1 MADAH
6 HTTEFAQVLA
16 AERERIARQRAYRG
30 TGDGPLVG
38 LSLSGGGIR
47 SACFALGVLQGLAER
62 EALPRVDYLSTVSGG
77 GYAGAALTW
86 FRRHGRAFPFKAM
99 SPGTPLDFIRRHAS
113 YLDPSPRMTLLAL
126 AAVVLQQMLVS
137 LFVYGS
143 LLVGFF
149 FLLDYVDRLLRP
161 VKAIAG
167 LYVESPTLDLLL
179 PATNVASLVTFGLV
193 ALFVLSALWT
203 TVATFLLRFR
213 RDRSDVPRRNY
224 VIRLRSQRR
233 ATRLLRSTLIAA
245 VVASVPL
252 LSLLWS
258 IWIEEAW
265 ARGTL
270 FGIMTAVAGLIGSV
284 GLRSREERDDGGA
297 RPALQSMRM
306 YVVMLVLLYGIL
318 LFSYTA
324 ALAIGRGGAVWT
336 IAFVPI
342 GILLGLLTAPNT
354 HGSHR
359 VYRDRL
365 METFMPNADAV
376 TAGGWQPASEAAG
389 FPLHRC
395 SGETTVGPYHLLNA
409 SLTTTSSENARLRGR
424 GADSFVLSP
433 LYCGS
438 AATGWASTGA
448 WNRGTLS
455 LATATAVS
463 AAAADPHAAVGGH
476 GATRGPLL
484 SMLLAMLNLRLGFLA
499 PNPNPGVRK
508 PWLGLRPNLIVPGF
522 FQNVLGLNLAET
534 RPYIELADGG
544 DFENL
549 GIYELVRRRLDVIVA
564 ADGSQDG
571 TLGFEA
577 LGNVVERVRADFGV
591 TIGFE
596 DPDRDL
602 NGVIHGSGGL
612 GTASRTY
619 DFTRRAWAIGHVR
632 YPAEGGLPEKDGL
645 LLYVKATV
653 FAGVPVDV
661 LAYKAAH
668 PEFPHESTFDQLF
681 DERKFEAYRA
691 LGRAA
696 VLSMLADDVAI
707 GALALTR
714 PSAPGRERA
723 VAEFDPSPR

>member
-1 MADAH
+1 MADTH
-6 HTTEFAQVLA
+6 HTKEFADVLA
-16 AERERIARQRAYRG
+16 AERERIERQRAYRG

-62 EALPRVDYLSTVSGG
+62 EALPRVDYVSTVSGG

-86 FRRHGRAFPFKAM
+86 FRRHGRVFPFKAM
-99 SPGTPLDFIRRHAS
+99 APGTPLDFIRRHAS

-149 FLLDYVDRLLRP
+149 FLLDWVDRLLRP

-167 LYVESPTLDLLL
+167 LYIESPTIDLLL
-179 PATNVASLVTFGLV
+179 PATNVASLVTLGLG

-203 TVATFLLRFR
+203 TVATFALRFR

-233 ATRLLRSTLIAA
+233 ATRLLRWTLLAA

-252 LSLLWS
+252 LSLVWS
-258 IWIEEAW
+258 FWIEEAW

-270 FGIMTAVAGLIGSV
+270 FGVVTALAGLIGSI
-284 GLRSREERDDGGA
+284 GLRNRETGDDGGPRTVA
-297 RPALQSMRM
+297 QGLRM
-306 YVVMLVLLYGIL
+306 YLVMLVLLYGIL
-318 LFSYTA
+318 LFSYTT

-336 IAFVPI
+336 IVFVP
-342 GILLGLLTAPNT
+342 
-354 HGSHR
+354 
-359 VYRDRL
+359 YRDRL
-365 METFMPNADAV
+365 METFMPDADAV
-376 TAGGWQPASEAAG
+376 TAGGWRPASEAAG

-395 SGETTVGPYHLLNA
+395 SGETTAGPYHLLNA
-409 SLTTTSSENARLRGR
+409 SLTTTSSENPRLRGR
-424 GADSFVLSP
+424 GADSFLLSP

-438 AATGWASTGA
+438 AATGWARTAS
-448 WNRGTLS
+448 WNRGTLT
-455 LATATAVS
+455 LATATAIS

-499 PNPNPGVRK
+499 PNPNPGVPR

-534 RPYIELADGG
+534 RPYVELADGG

-549 GIYELVRRRLDVIVA
+549 GLYELVRRRVDVIVS
-564 ADGSQDG
+564 ADGSQDATPWSACG
-571 TLGFEA
+571 
-577 LGNVVERVRADFGV
+577 
-591 TIGFE
+591 
-596 DPDRDL
+596 
-602 NGVIHGSGGL
+602 
-612 GTASRTY
+612 RT
-619 DFTRRAWAIGHVR
+619 
-632 YPAEGGLPEKDGL
+632 
-645 LLYVKATV
+645 
-653 FAGVPVDV
+653 
-661 LAYKAAH
+661 
-668 PEFPHESTFDQLF
+668 
-681 DERKFEAYRA
+681 
-691 LGRAA
+691 
-696 VLSMLADDVAI
+696 
-707 GALALTR
+707 
-714 PSAPGRERA
+714 SA
-723 VAEFDPSPR
+723 